1 MCVHQFWGDNIL
13 LHCGRRKGKGTSKQ
27 SRTKTI
33 PRRRPPP
40 PILNRSYKTPQI
52 KLSVKERRKEV
63 DKKLKNRLFRDYLE
77 FGRIKST
84 KLDAVFGK
92 RLAANRLIG
101 SRFGVD
107 GAVWSEHVNGA
118 VFAVFCDGGQSAAEL
133 APHVSALWAAAV
145 NSEGVKLCL
154 CLLFR
159 RFERFTSEKAL
170 SRVILKFAKLY
181 QINDADCFKQR
192 PIFIVTNYKV
202 QSSNIRKIHI
212 LKSCPMVLQSYGEVT
227 PYKVQDSW

>member
-1 MCVHQFWGDNIL
+1 M
-13 LHCGRRKGKGTSKQ
+13 
-27 SRTKTI
+27 
-33 PRRRPPP
+33 
-40 PILNRSYKTPQI
+40 
-52 KLSVKERRKEV
+52 RKEV

-77 FGRIKST
+77 LGRIKST
-84 KLDAVFGK
+84 KFDAVFGK
-92 RLAANRLIG
+92 RLAANRRIG

-107 GAVWSEHVNGA
+107 GAVAVGSEHVNGA

-133 APHVSALWAAAV
+133 APHVSALWSSAAV

-181 QINDADCFKQR
+181 QINDAESFKQR

-202 QSSNIRKIHI
+202 QSSSIRKIHI
-212 LKSCPMVLQSYGEVT
+212 LKSCPMVLQSYGDTLQT
-227 PYKVQDSW
+227 PRSLLIRGGGGNSSSQDVKIPTYN